1 MKIKT
6 FKIRLGDQLLLDE
19 QSLNQFIETVR
30 VKKTFTEFVPDQPN
44 YWSVLIC
51 YEEKK
56 SSEQDS
62 IMGVPP
68 DKISFPAETPL
79 SNEEG
84 VVYNALKQWRNDL
97 ASKTRL
103 QSYMIC
109 HNSELVTIAKI
120 RPKTLEDLARIKGFS
135 SRKVLK
141 YGDDVLALLNSV

>member
-19 QSLNQFIETVR
+19 QLINEFAELVK

-51 YEEKK
+51 YEDKRTN
-56 SSEQDS
+56 EQDS
-62 IMGVPP
+62 IMGVAP

-79 SNEEG
+79 NNEEG

-97 ASKTRL
+97 ALKTRL

-109 HNSELVTIAKI
+109 HNSELVTIAKV
-120 RPKTLEDLARIKGFS
+120 RPKTLEELAKIKGFS
-135 SRKVLK
+135 SRKVMK
-141 YGDDVLALLNSV
+141 YGDDVIALLNSV